1 MAPKFFLAIYDI
13 RDPRVILFLV
23 AIDELG
29 HPYLA
34 ARRSVAGQGRGV
46 AGWG

>member
-1 MAPKFFLAIYDI
+1 MAPKFILAIYDI
-13 RDPRVILFLV
+13 RDPQVILFQV

-34 ARRSVAGQGRGV
+34 ARRSVAGRGKGV

>member
-1 MAPKFFLAIYDI
+1 MAPKFILAIYDI

-23 AIDELG
+23 AIDEFG

-34 ARRSVAGQGRGV
+34 AGRSVAGRGRGD